1 MASEQVPLNAFAC
14 PVPKKTPMFDRALFE
29 VVLTSKSAVK
39 LKVPCSMHWFVFGIP
54 PWNTLT
60 VVESTAA
67 ILTSPAEQLFA
78 LLTSPMQLP
87 AANAGAARMTIASSA
102 RIKETFRQ
110 LVRQLITFL
119 LLRRKLGFGHGCC
132 L

>member
-1 MASEQVPLNAFAC
+1 MRSVQVPLKALAC
-14 PVPKKTPMFDRALFE
+14 PVPKKIPMFDRALFE

-39 LKVPCSMHWFVFGIP
+39 LNVPCSMHWVVCGIP

-67 ILTSPAEQLFA
+67 MRTSPAEQLLA

-87 AANAGAARMTIASSA
+87 ANAGVARTASASSA
-102 RIKETFRQ
+102 RTKETFLQ
-110 LVRQLITFL
+110 HVRQLINFL
-119 LLRRKLGFGHGCC
+119 LLRRNWVWAGCC